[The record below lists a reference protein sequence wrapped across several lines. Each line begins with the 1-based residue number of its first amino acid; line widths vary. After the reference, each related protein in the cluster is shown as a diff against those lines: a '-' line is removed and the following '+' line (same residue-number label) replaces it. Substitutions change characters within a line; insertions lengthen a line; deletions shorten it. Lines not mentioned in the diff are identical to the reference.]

1 MMRRMQF
8 IPVLRV
14 NSIADVGSGS
24 MLQPIDPPRHPR
36 FPVPPPVPK
45 KHSLGSA
52 LPPSFHNAP
61 ILRLSSDAMKF
72 QSIARYALLL
82 ALIFGKTTADTPPP
96 GSRTPARAA
105 VDDLLD
111 HWWIGDTKTGHLMP
125 THGGCEAKGRG
136 VIWERG
142 VLICALEGLGTAT
155 GDADCRERVRA
166 QWLHDTQLYKP
177 AELEACGPGS
187 PAPWCDDATW
197 ALLYYVTA
205 FQQTGDP
212 TALDR
217 AKGMI
222 RNIRAR
228 WHDDALDGGLWYN
241 EQRKVKSLYSIAFVY
256 GCLGVYGETGE
267 HAWLDIA
274 LEEYNWIESHLL
286 RADGLYW
293 CDFSAGPPAN
303 PEHQRGPVGTNRA
316 GHIAAAS
323 SVVYLGGNMGMG
335 ACQAY
340 LWQLTG
346 EDKWR
351 TASLRTADALVA
363 HLTNRSGCFINDRDA
378 FTNGIF
384 ASFWARR
391 MVGIAGTEHKC
402 FAVLSATAERIA
414 AHRTTADYHPAYG
427 MGGAGFYT
435 ADWDGSGVW
444 EEKGSMANMMHVSAS
459 SACFIVAASYATRG
473 R

>member
-1 MMRRMQF
+1 MHPKPIAGQAIF
-8 IPVLRV
+8 FALYLCSPITSAESLEPGV
-14 NSIADVGSGS
+14 N
-24 MLQPIDPPRHPR
+24 
-36 FPVPPPVPK
+36 
-45 KHSLGSA
+45 
-52 LPPSFHNAP
+52 
-61 ILRLSSDAMKF
+61 DARPAEFRTLAKT
-72 QSIARYALLL
+72 AVNDLL
-82 ALIFGKTTADTPPP
+82 A
-96 GSRTPARAA
+96 
-105 VDDLLD
+105 
-111 HWWIGDTKTGHLMP
+111 HWWIGDAKTGHLMP

-142 VLICALEGLGTAT
+142 VLICALEGLGATT
-155 GDADCRERVRA
+155 GDADCGERIRA

-177 AELEACGPGS
+177 AELDACGPGS
-187 PAPWCDDATW
+187 PAPWCDDAAW

-212 TALDR
+212 AALDR

-222 RNIRAR
+222 RNIRTR
-228 WHDDALDGGLWYN
+228 WHDGALDGGLWYN
-241 EQRKVKSLYSIAFVY
+241 EQRKVKSLYSVAFVY
-256 GCLGVYGETGE
+256 GCLGVHEATGDR
-267 HAWLDIA
+267 AYLDIA

-303 PEHQRGPVGTNRA
+303 PDQPRGPVGSDRA
-316 GHIAAAS
+316 GHIAVAS

-346 EDKWR
+346 GDRWR
-351 TASLRTADALVA
+351 VTALRTADALAA
-363 HLTNRSGCFINDRDA
+363 HLSDRSGCFINDRDA

-391 MVGIAGTEHKC
+391 MIGIVGTQHAS
-402 FAVLSATAERIA
+402 FAALRATAKRIA
-414 AHRTTADYHPAYG
+414 ARRTTDAYRPAYG
-427 MGGAGFYT
+427 TGGAGFYT
-435 ADWDGSGVW
+435 ADWDDGNVW
-444 EEKGSMANMMHVSAS
+444 EERGSMANMMHVSGS
-459 SACFIVAASYATRG
+459 SACFIVAATYGARD